1 MEVENKNSPNSAVDF
16 YYVSGLTSVL
26 YDHDHELIVFCLI
39 HTTPHSHLHSLIHT
53 LYSVSHSKV

>member
-39 HTTPHSHLHSLIHT
+39 HTTLIPNSILLFTHFIA
-53 LYSVSHSKV
+53 